1 MGNVVHVL
9 CAFVFVYLFK
19 SRCGFLVVFIRGL
32 MESDFPM
39 QGLTFTKEHIIGI
52 EDVMILTIVSEY

>member
-1 MGNVVHVL
+1 M
-9 CAFVFVYLFK
+9 
-19 SRCGFLVVFIRGL
+19 RGL